1 MSSPR
6 RRGSSLKLCMDSRF
20 HGNDT
25 KAALLNPKPLLLRVL
40 TTSTTTG
47 TIIDMAT
54 LQPILPANEAR
65 ANFYQILEEAGVNL
79 RQFTITHRGKP
90 LVVMMSQEE
99 FEGWQETLEIM
110 GDKKLLASLT
120 RSMKSKKVYTKEQ
133 ADTFIGW

>member
-1 MSSPR
+1 
-6 RRGSSLKLCMDSRF
+6 
-20 HGNDT
+20 
-25 KAALLNPKPLLLRVL
+25 
-40 TTSTTTG
+40 
-47 TIIDMAT
+47 MAT

-133 ADTFIGW
+133 ADTLIGW